1 MKPLV
6 DDALWAAVAPIL
18 PRERGPGA
26 KGGRPRV
33 SNRQVFT
40 GIVFVLRT
48 GLPWQLLPLELGCGS
63 GSTCWRRFRTWTRRG
78 LWRRL
83 HAVLLQELAWADE
96 IDWSRVAIDSSTV
109 AAKRGATSRARIQ
122 RTRAVRAA
130 SAILWSTPK
139 GSRSR
144 SA

>member
-18 PRERGPGA
+18 PRERGPGP

-48 GLPWQLLPLELGCGS
+48 GVPWQLLPLELGTGS

-83 HAVLLQELAWADE
+83 HAELLRELEWADE
-96 IDWSRVAIDSSTV
+96 IDWRRVAIDSSTV
-109 AAKRGATSRARIQ
+109 AAKRGATVRARIR
-122 RTRAVRAA
+122 RTRDVRAA

-144 SA
+144 FD